1 MKKIS
6 LFIASFFLYYA
17 AVAQDTTMKRL
28 QAEANK
34 PVKGDA
40 VKGDAHDTTGKVW
53 KKGGLFSVNIAQGSL
68 SNWQGGGDKFSFSS
82 VGLLNLFA
90 FYQKGKDAWDNT
102 FDFGYGYVKTT
113 SLGSRKSDDRIN
125 ITSKYGHQI
134 AAKWKA
140 SMLFDLRTQF
150 SKGYNYTKNTAGQDV
165 RELTSNFLAPGYV
178 LLSVGF
184 DFKPNSDF
192 SLFLSPLTERY
203 IIVADD
209 YLSSIGAFG
218 VDPGSHKRNEL
229 GAFLSATYNKEIV
242 KNITYKSKLDAFSN
256 YKHEPQNVD
265 IFWNNIL
272 AMKVNQFIST
282 NIIFDL
288 LYDDDAIARW
298 QVRQLLG
305 IGISAKF

>member
-1 MKKIS
+1 MKGI
-6 LFIASFFLYYA
+6 LFLGFLSCFFF
-17 AVAQDTTMKRL
+17 AVNAQDTTVKRL
-28 QAEANK
+28 QQESSR
-34 PVKGDA
+34 PIKGDA

-90 FYQKGKDAWDNT
+90 FYQKGKDNWDNT

-125 ITSKYGHQI
+125 ITSKYGHLI
-134 AAKWKA
+134 SEKWRA
-140 SMLFDLRTQF
+140 SALFDFRSQF
-150 SKGYNYTKNTAGQDV
+150 SRGFNYSKNAQGQDV
-165 RELTSNFLAPGYV
+165 RELTSNFMAPAYV
-178 LLSVGF
+178 LLSLGF
-184 DFKPNSDF
+184 DYKPNNDF
-192 SLFLSPLTERY
+192 SLFISPLTERY

-218 VDPGSHKRNEL
+218 VEPGSRKKNEL
-229 GAFLSATYNKEIV
+229 GAFLSATYNKEIL
-242 KNITYKSKLDAFSN
+242 KNITYKTKLDAFSN

-282 NIIFDL
+282 NIVFDL

-305 IGISAKF
+305 IGVSAKF